1 MKIIHIEMEEEMGT
15 TKVRGKTSKR
25 PASTHQASE
34 AHRKNKRMSK
44 TTERT
49 LLQDMVA
56 QLEADKGSMASIMA
70 SVLAKAKEGD
80 KDMLA
85 FIGRYL
91 LGNGKVSLDELTNP
105 PLIKKSR

>member
-1 MKIIHIEMEEEMGT
+1 MAS
-15 TKVRGKTSKR
+15 TKSKAKRRGPGSGPHAAAAR
-25 PASTHQASE
+25 ALGQPASNKP
-34 AHRKNKRMSK
+34 RKVKK

-56 QLEADKGSMASIMA
+56 ELSANKNTMKSIMET
-70 SVLAKAKEGD
+70 VLVKAKEGD

-85 FIGRYL
+85 FIGRYM